1 MAQLDWFIR
10 ANLRPRHFR
19 ILVALDDLRN
29 LGKVARSLHVS
40 QPAVSMALADLEKG
54 LGVKLFERSAKG
66 MLPNAY
72 GECLIRQA
80 RVVLASLAQARDEMH
95 ALKSGASGKIKIGA
109 LPAMTPGLLPQAI
122 AMLKETSPLTRVMVQ
137 EGSME
142 SMLPELRHGALD
154 LIVGRLLRRESS
166 DEISE
171 EALYSGQN
179 VVVVGPKHPLVRPSV
194 QPSARRKRPTW
205 PEMVAY
211 PWVLPPAGSLSREP
225 LESVIQESGAAMPVD
240 CLETISIHVITGY
253 LQLTNA
259 IGLLSKAV
267 AWHYVQSGQLA
278 QLPVV
283 LPDPQR
289 PIGVT
294 WSRHKPLSSTA
305 QTFMQCLRE
314 SVAELAF

>member
-10 ANLRPRHFR
+10 GNLKPRHFR

-29 LGKVARSLHVS
+29 LGAAARSLHVS
-40 QPAVSMALADLEKG
+40 QPAISMALADLEKG
-54 LGVKLFERSAKG
+54 LGVKLFERNSKG
-66 MLPNAY
+66 MVPNAY
-72 GECLIRQA
+72 GEALIRQA

-109 LPAMTPGLLPQAI
+109 LPAMTPGLLPKAI
-122 AMLKETSPLTRVMVQ
+122 ALLKATSPLTRVMVQ

-142 SMLPELRHGALD
+142 FMLPELRHGAVD

-166 DEISE
+166 DDVSE

-179 VVVVGPKHPLVRPSV
+179 VVVVGPQHPLAQRTGKA
-194 QPSARRKRPTW
+194 ARRKRPTW

-225 LESVIQESGAAMPVD
+225 LEAVIQESGAPMPVD
-240 CLETISIHVITGY
+240 CVETLSIHVITGY
-253 LQLTNA
+253 LQMTNA
-259 IGLLSKAV
+259 IGLLSKMV
-267 AWHYVQSGQLA
+267 AWHYLQSGQLA
-278 QLPVV
+278 QLPVT

-294 WSRHKPLSSTA
+294 WSRHKPLSSA
-305 QTFMQCLRE
+305 AHTFMQCLRE
-314 SVAELAF
+314 SAAELAV